1 MIDHHSSAGS
11 RARASAAG
19 LGETGFLLKREKVNA
34 DESSDSSTWYC
45 QMFVDIISLCAIGH
59 ACIFLFFSQDIQLEV
74 VLVIQLFW
82 GLLTFIA
89 VRYVQSMIVLVAA
102 YALNL
107 ASVGGLAYIAF
118 RCMDAY
124 RDSAFTASYVYI
136 ALPANIVMALCL
148 TYLAVQV
155 RNKWLDEDESPTQD
169 TML

>member
-1 MIDHHSSAGS
+1 
-11 RARASAAG
+11 
-19 LGETGFLLKREKVNA
+19 
-34 DESSDSSTWYC
+34 
-45 QMFVDIISLCAIGH
+45 MFVDIVSLCAIGH

-136 ALPANIVMALCL
+136 ALPGKYLCALQKRRKQKQALREYGFDEAMQGCLPLGWDAVVLHIHTKCFCTHKNISPISVHSFSIALVSHF
-148 TYLAVQV
+148 YV
-155 RNKWLDEDESPTQD
+155 
-169 TML
+169 